1 MAAAATEVE
10 LVAGTAVV
18 VVATALAVE
27 EVMAAVLAMA
37 VEASVSSREVRSRHS
52 PYHRRSTGR
61 HHRTHDHR

>member
-1 MAAAATEVE
+1 M
-10 LVAGTAVV
+10 VAMV
-18 VVATALAVE
+18 
-27 EVMAAVLAMA
+27 EVMAAVAAGAVVLEVA